1 MSRVFAARPDGCP
14 PHSPP
19 DYAIK
24 VVEPPHD
31 ENPLL
36 VNLLRREALVG
47 RQVSNPH
54 VIPILAA
61 GLQEAPYYV
70 VMPRLDGATTGSV
83 LREAG
88 RLPVARALWIARQ
101 VAEGLGALHRG
112 GWIHGDVNPTNI
124 VVNRQGHA
132 TLIDLGFARLENESI
147 GENVRALMAT
157 LKYAAP
163 EAFLCTRR
171 ENAQSDLYSLG
182 VTLYEML
189 TGHVPFN
196 GQEPAEFAD
205 AHLHERPP
213 NPRHFVPEL
222 PQSVVRLVQK
232 MLAKDPMRRP
242 YSAQELVWSLVKLEM
257 ESFAM
262 QQV

>member
-1 MSRVFAARPDGCP
+1 MSRVFAARPQGCP
-14 PHSPP
+14 PDSPP

-36 VNLLRREALVG
+36 INLLRREALVG
-47 RQVSNPH
+47 RQVSDAH

-61 GLQEAPYYV
+61 GLQEAPYFV
-70 VMPRLDGATTGSV
+70 VMPRLEGATMASV

-88 RLPVARALWIARQ
+88 RLPVARALWIGRQ

-112 GWIHGDVNPTNI
+112 GWIHGDVNPSNI

-147 GENVRALMAT
+147 GQKVRALMAT
-157 LKYAAP
+157 LQYAAP
-163 EAFLCTRR
+163 EAFLSTRR

-189 TGHVPFN
+189 TGRVPFD
-196 GQEPAEFAD
+196 GQAPAAFAA

-213 NPRHFVPEL
+213 NPRHFVPQL
-222 PQSVVRLVQK
+222 SQGVVRLLQK
-232 MLAKDPMRRP
+232 LLAKDPMRRP
-242 YSAQELVWSLVKLEM
+242 SSAQELVWSLVKLEM
-257 ESFAM
+257 ESL
-262 QQV
+262 V